1 MRNRFAMLILAVL
14 VAAAILLEFR
24 NELHA
29 RAPHHLNRPAETV
42 TECGF
47 WGDMS
52 AGMSCQ

>member
-1 MRNRFAMLILAVL
+1 MRTRLPILLSAALLAV
-14 VAAAILLEFR
+14 AILLVFR
-24 NELHA
+24 DELHA
-29 RAPHHLNRPAETV
+29 RGPHYLNRPAEPA